1 MKEIIKDLPEIFD
14 EFADARKTGFM
25 NVKKIKDQDIPVV
38 GTYCTYFPQELAN
51 AMGLATVGLCST
63 NDEPIAEAEK
73 DLPKNLCPLIKSS
86 YGFGKTDKCPFF
98 HFSDVVIGET
108 TCDGKKK
115 MYEMMSDFK
124 DVYIME
130 LPNSQSADARELWK
144 KEVYKVVDFLEKRF
158 DRKLTY
164 DDLKKA
170 IVMTNDIRRA
180 RQDLCGVMENE
191 PTPVNGFDI
200 HTVLNSNFYN
210 FNKEAIP
217 GELDKLREKI
227 MKEYDPSKREK
238 KPRILITGCPSG
250 GAPQKVIK
258 ALEDNG
264 AVVVSFENC
273 IGEKQSQYFVDESG
287 ETIDDLLDALSNR
300 YINIGCSVMTPNPN
314 RFELLSYLIDKYKV
328 DGVVEIVL
336 TACHTYNIESSSIQK
351 FCNEEKNIPY
361 IAVETDYSQADV
373 GQLNTRLTAFIEML

>member
-1 MKEIIKDLPEIFD
+1 MEKIIKDLPEIFD

-25 NVKKIKDQDIPVV
+25 NVKKVKDQNIPVV
-38 GTYCTYFPQELAN
+38 GIYCTYFPQEIAH

-63 NDEPIAEAEK
+63 SDETVAEAEK

-115 MYEMMSDFK
+115 MYEMMSEFK

-144 KEVYKVVDFLEKRF
+144 KEVRKVAAFLEERF
-158 DRKLTY
+158 DTELTY
-164 DDLKKA
+164 ENLKKA
-170 IVMTNDIRRA
+170 IEVTNDIRRA
-180 RQDLCGVMENE
+180 RQELCEVMVND
-191 PTPVNGFDI
+191 PTPVDGFDI
-200 HTVLNSNFYN
+200 HSVLNSNFYN
-210 FNKEAIP
+210 FDKESVP
-217 GELDKLREKI
+217 KELDEVKEKI
-227 MKEYDPSKREK
+227 LAEYDPAKREK

-273 IGEKQSQYFVDESG
+273 IGEKQSQYFVDDSG
-287 ETIDDLLDALSNR
+287 ETLDELIDALADR
-300 YINIGCSVMTPNPN
+300 YIQIGCSVMTPNPN
-314 RFELLSYLIDKYKV
+314 RIELLDYLIDKYKV

-336 TACHTYNIESSSIQK
+336 TACHTYNIESSTIQK
-351 FCNEEKNIPY
+351 FANEKKNIPY

-373 GQLNTRLTAFIEML
+373 GQLNTRLTAFVEML

>member
-191 PTPVNGFDI
+191 PTPVDGFDI

-227 MKEYDPSKREK
+227 MSEYDPSKREK

-273 IGEKQSQYFVDESG
+273 IGEKQSQCFVDESG

-314 RFELLSYLIDKYKV
+314 RYELLSYLIDKYKV

>member
-1 MKEIIKDLPEIFD
+1 
-14 EFADARKTGFM
+14 M

-38 GTYCTYFPQELAN
+38 GTYCTYFPQEIAN

-63 NDEPIAEAEK
+63 SDEPIAEAEK

-144 KEVYKVVDFLEKRF
+144 KEVYKVADFLAKRF
-158 DRKLTY
+158 DTELTY
-164 DDLKKA
+164 ENLKKA
-170 IVMTNDIRRA
+170 IDMTNDIRRA
-180 RQDLCGVMENE
+180 RQELCEVMEND

-217 GELDKLREKI
+217 GELDELKEKI
-227 MKEYDPSKREK
+227 MKE
-238 KPRILITGCPSG
+238 
-250 GAPQKVIK
+250 
-258 ALEDNG
+258 
-264 AVVVSFENC
+264 
-273 IGEKQSQYFVDESG
+273 
-287 ETIDDLLDALSNR
+287 
-300 YINIGCSVMTPNPN
+300 
-314 RFELLSYLIDKYKV
+314 
-328 DGVVEIVL
+328 
-336 TACHTYNIESSSIQK
+336 
-351 FCNEEKNIPY
+351 
-361 IAVETDYSQADV
+361 
-373 GQLNTRLTAFIEML
+373 